1 MEYQIAIK
9 MGDYMTDDE
18 FFRFCQMNDNLAF
31 ERNADGQIIVMP
43 PTTSKTGIANLMIGS
58 KIYHWNEDT
67 QLGYAFDSSTGF
79 KLPNGATRSPDVSWV
94 RKDRW
99 QQLTPEQQESFA
111 PLCPDFVV
119 EIRSKSDDLKSL
131 QDKMEEYMANG
142 CSLGWLI
149 DLKNQHVYAYRSGKP
164 TEKIDNFDQILS
176 GENVLTNFSFDLKK
190 LRTIH

>member
-79 KLPNGATRSPDVSWV
+79 KLPNGATRSPDVAWV
-94 RKDRW
+94 AKDRW
-99 QQLTPEQQESFA
+99 EALTTSEQESFA

-119 EIRSKSDDLKSL
+119 EIRSKTDDLKSL
-131 QDKMEEYMANG
+131 QEKMEEYLANG
-142 CSLGWLI
+142 CRLGWLI
-149 DLKNQHVYAYRSGKP
+149 DLKNQHVYVYRTGQSFQ
-164 TEKIDNFDQILS
+164 KIDNFSETLS
-176 GENVLTNFSFDLKK
+176 GENVLNGFSLELKR
-190 LRTIH
+190 LL